1 VGFRTGGAGGR
12 FRTAIIGGGPAG
24 AFCAIWLARLARE
37 ANRDLVITVFDHKSF
52 EQPGPAGCNM
62 CAGVI
67 PASLVQNLGSLS
79 IELPEQVIQRRIE
92 GYHLHVRGGAIDL
105 PTPPGSTFATFRGP
119 GPLGMYPAA
128 QEGFDWWVL
137 SEAQRA
143 GATHLAQFV
152 TDVRPPA
159 HRRAPFEITCRDG
172 SEHEAEFVVGAFGVN
187 SILTRTF
194 EQMGFGYQAPRTVRA
209 RQAEIPVEAEF
220 IERVLRNRVVI
231 LAMGRPG
238 LRFVAITP
246 KRQHV
251 TITLIGDNP
260 SREVLD
266 EVLDS
271 HEVRRH
277 FPTGW
282 RPPATYCTCTPRMP
296 VTAARN
302 PVGERVIVVGDANV
316 SRYLKNGIES
326 SYYTGMWAAQAI
338 ASGISQETL
347 RRAYL
352 PRCDRAYVRDNRW
365 GRLLFGL
372 HGIVSRSALITRAHL
387 SVMHQEQAGETP
399 GRPLSEALLGLF
411 TGGMPYGTA
420 IRRALNPGLQW
431 RLTKAL
437 VLTALGRTP
446 SGERVDQIAA
456 AGHGPAHLGPVDS
469 SHRVVVIGGGPAGAT
484 CAIALARQG
493 AARGRAPH
501 VVLVEA
507 KRFGE
512 HQNQCAGLL
521 SPPGPDLL
529 AEVLGG
535 PLPERIAQRRIAGY
549 VLHGNAREL
558 PLDGAEHGESPTALR
573 RVELDA
579 LLLETAQAAGV
590 EVMQARATGLEV
602 LADGV
607 VVYTDGDSIRG
618 DAVVG
623 AFGLDETMARAFSRR
638 TRYRPPASLD
648 TLACKLHPAGLE
660 FIPDLLDNCVHVFLP
675 RLPGVEFGTLIPKG
689 NHITVVIAGAK
700 LTSSH
705 MDRFL
710 ADRAVARLLP
720 QGAEARDY
728 FRGGFPLG
736 PARGVYGDR
745 YVVIGDAAGLVRP
758 FKGKGINCALE
769 GGVQCARAMLE
780 GGLSGHV
787 LSRVAESQRDLV
799 RDAGYGRLVRWMV
812 RLAER
817 FDLLDPVIEAAGHSA
832 PLQQALFDCISG
844 RTTYR
849 EVVLRRTNLA
859 WLLPTARRCA
869 ARVVG
874 RDRSRP

>member
-1 VGFRTGGAGGR
+1 MGFRTGGAGGQ
-12 FRTAIIGGGPAG
+12 FRTAIVGGGPAG

-37 ANRDLVITVFDHKSF
+37 AKRDLVITIFDHKDF
-52 EQPGPAGCNM
+52 EKPGPAGCNM

-67 PASLVQNLGSLS
+67 PGSLVQNLGSLS

-92 GYHLHVRGGAIDL
+92 GYHLHVRGGAVDL
-105 PTPPGSTFATFRGP
+105 PTLPGATFATFRGP

-128 QEGFDWWVL
+128 QEGFDWWLL

-143 GATHLAQFV
+143 GAAHVAQFV

-194 EQMGFGYQAPRTVRA
+194 EEMGFGYQSPRTVRA

-220 IERVLRNRVVI
+220 IDRVLRNRVVI

-251 TITLIGDNP
+251 TVTLIGDNP
-260 SREVLD
+260 TREVLD

-271 HEVRRH
+271 NDVRRH

-282 RPPATYCTCTPRMP
+282 RPPETYCTCTPRMP

-302 PVGERVIVVGDANV
+302 PVGERVLVVGDANV

-326 SYYTGMWAAQAI
+326 SYYTAMWAAQAI
-338 ASGISQETL
+338 ASGISKETL

-352 PRCDRAYVRDNRW
+352 PLCDRTYARDNRW
-365 GRLLFGL
+365 GRVIFRV
-372 HGIVSRSALITRAHL
+372 HDFISRSAPITRAHL
-387 SVMHQEQAGETP
+387 SVVNLEQAGETP
-399 GRPLSEALLGLF
+399 GKPLSEALLGLF
-411 TGGMPYGTA
+411 TGGMPYRTA
-420 IRRALNPGLQW
+420 IRRALNLGLQW

-437 VLTALGRTP
+437 LLTALGHVP
-446 SGERVDQIAA
+446 PGAEVDQIAA
-456 AGHGPAHLGPVDS
+456 TGHGPKHLGPVDA
-469 SHRVVVIGGGPAGAT
+469 SHRVVVIGGGPAGAA
-484 CAIALARQG
+484 CATALARQG

-521 SPPGPDLL
+521 SEPGPELL

-535 PLPERIAQRRIAGY
+535 PPPERIAQRRIAGY
-549 VLHGNAREL
+549 VLHGSSREL
-558 PLDGAEHGESPTALR
+558 RLDGAEHGETPTALR
-573 RVELDA
+573 RVELDT
-579 LLLETAQAAGV
+579 LLLEAARAAGV
-590 EVMQARATGLEV
+590 EVLHARATGMEV
-602 LADGV
+602 LSDGV
-607 VVYTDGDSIRG
+607 VVYTEGDSIRG

-623 AFGLDETMARAFSRR
+623 AFGLDETMARAFSSR
-638 TRYRPPASLD
+638 TRYRPPASLE
-648 TLACKLHPAGLE
+648 TLACKIHPAGLE

-675 RLPGVEFGTLIPKG
+675 RLRGVEFGALIPKG
-689 NHITVVIAGAK
+689 NHITVVIAGTK

-710 ADRAVARLLP
+710 AERQVARLLP
-720 QGAEARDY
+720 RGVEVHDY
-728 FRGGFPLG
+728 FRGAFPLG

-758 FKGKGINCALE
+758 FKGKGINSALE
-769 GGVQCARAMLE
+769 GGVQCAREMLE
-780 GGLSGHV
+780 GGLSD
-787 LSRVAESQRDLV
+787 LALARVPASQSHLA
-799 RDAGYGRLVRWMV
+799 RDAGYGRLVRRLVM
-812 RLAER
+812 LAER
-817 FDLLDPVIEAAGHSA
+817 LDLVDPVIDVAGRSA
-832 PLQQALFDCISG
+832 PLQQALFDCVSG

-849 EVVLRRTNLA
+849 DVVLRRTNLD
-859 WLLPTARRCA
+859 WMLPTAKRCL
-869 ARVVG
+869 ARVAG
-874 RDRSRP
+874 LRRARL